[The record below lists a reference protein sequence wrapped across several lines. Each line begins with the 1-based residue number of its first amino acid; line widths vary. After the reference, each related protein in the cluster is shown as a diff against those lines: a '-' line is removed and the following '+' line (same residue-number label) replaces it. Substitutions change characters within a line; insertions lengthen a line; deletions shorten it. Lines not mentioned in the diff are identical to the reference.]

1 MALKFKPLKIE
12 NPELFGISLSG
23 SVGRGDRD
31 RLKELA
37 DKCLANGRVNLVLDL
52 SQLGSIGGGGARMI
66 AELQERLTAA
76 RGGAVIAGAGDT
88 VKRFLDQKF
97 EGNPLTYFPDVA
109 AAVDVLSG
117 SAPAR
122 AAATATTLAEPEPNQ
137 APAPVT
143 AAAPVGD
150 AASASSRRKRT
161 AAEIGGRMDDLL
173 DQFTVEQSRPGRR
186 KDHHYTSLAE
196 ALAALDRWSERD
208 GQLAFSEALK
218 NLLFSQGLAEDV
230 ILLLVRGGLLVSPD
244 GYKEIPLAGTLAVQ
258 AEQVA
263 RPMTML
269 DVRED
274 NLSEE
279 ELSLLEVVNP
289 DMILPVLCRGTL
301 RLLLLIRKGG
311 DGHEYGVAESFAF
324 ELLQQILERTVDNRF
339 GPAAVEKA
347 QAAAPVPVGKGGAA
361 AEVMLQM
368 ALELP
373 DAEDPPQFWRLFARL
388 VQPLL
393 EVRAMYFLAAGRPR
407 PQSVVGGGEALA
419 VQDFSESRLQKYF
432 QAMELPVKTD
442 NLPATFGTLKKAL
455 KAAGVNWVVGLGWQ
469 DEFLGTLFIG
479 GEARAGGVISEDLQ
493 AVFGLAARLLM
504 RCDDLNV
511 NADLYLEIMQRVVGQ
526 REKRFLGTDDVTRAM
541 VQQLNRLA
549 REMGFAAD
557 QKRDLIF
564 GCLLRDVGLI
574 DKDDA
579 LMGSPADM
587 TPAQWKSYRN
597 HPSEGAALLGELDLS
612 QTVLEVVKCHH
623 ERFNGEGFPAGLN
636 GRDIPLA
643 ARVVTVVENFV
654 AMTTGAGGLEPRTVT
669 EAAAVLREN
678 LGERYDPDIVAIFLS
693 TVEPG

>member
-12 NPELFGISLSG
+12 NPDLFGISLSG

-37 DKCLANGRVNLVLDL
+37 DKCLLNGRVKLVLDL

-66 AELQERLTAA
+66 SELQERLTAA
-76 RGGAVIAGAGDT
+76 SGGTVIAGAGDT

-97 EGNPLTYFPDVA
+97 EGHPLTYYADVD
-109 AAVDVLSG
+109 AAVAGLG
-117 SAPAR
+117 GELPAR
-122 AAATATTLAEPEPNQ
+122 PAATATTLAEPEVSPDSEEDPVAEKNPD
-137 APAPVT
+137 PARAKKK
-143 AAAPVGD
+143 AAAD
-150 AASASSRRKRT
+150 L
-161 AAEIGGRMDDLL
+161 GGMMDDML
-173 DQFTVEQSRPGRR
+173 DQFTVEQSRLGRR

-230 ILLLVRGGLLVSPD
+230 ILLLTRGGLLVSPD

-269 DVRED
+269 DVHDD

-311 DGHEYGVAESFAF
+311 GEHEYGVAESFAF
-324 ELLQQILERTVDNRF
+324 ELLQQILERTVDARF
-339 GPAAVEKA
+339 GPATTEKSP
-347 QAAAPVPVGKGGAA
+347 AAAPSATAVPQVA

-373 DAEDPPQFWRLFARL
+373 DADDVPHFWRLFARQL
-388 VQPLL
+388 APLMNL
-393 EVRAMYFLAAGRPR
+393 RDLAFLAPGRPR
-407 PQSVVGGGEALA
+407 PQSVHGGSDGLALL
-419 VQDFSESRLQKYF
+419 DCSESRLQKYF
-432 QAMELPVKTD
+432 QAMELPVRTD
-442 NLPATFGTLKKAL
+442 NLPATFGALKKSL
-455 KAAGVNWVVGLGWQ
+455 QGAGVTWLVGLNWQ

-479 GEARAGGVISEDLQ
+479 GEESARGVMSDELVE
-493 AVFGLAARLLM
+493 VFGLAARLLS

-511 NADLYLEIMQRVVGQ
+511 NADLYLELIQRVIGQ
-526 REKRFLGTDDVTRAM
+526 REKRYLGTDDMTRAM
-541 VQQLNRLA
+541 VHQLSRLA

-597 HPSEGAALLGELDLS
+597 HPSDGAALLGELDLS

-623 ERFNGEGFPAGLN
+623 ERFNGEGFPAGLS

-654 AMTTGAGGLEPRTVT
+654 AMTTGAGGLEPRTVA

-678 LGERYDPDIVAIFLS
+678 LGERYDPDIVGIFLA
-693 TVEPG
+693 TVETG